1 MHKKDMGRNFK
12 TLDFARFST
21 LQMKGKC
28 VFHAYHHLK
37 EMEHIFHTTFPLYF
51 YGGGSKL
58 LLPEEKVVHFL
69 CDKHQ
74 LFYETDHFLY
84 LSSGVPLAKVTQFL
98 VSHDLEGAYLTGI
111 PGTIGGAVRG
121 NAGTKEGSISRL
133 VEVVLTYDGKN
144 YHRYFSFQLHYGNRQ
159 SILKYRA
166 EWIYLVVL
174 RKIAD
179 SNAKRKQKEVLQGR
193 SRQPKLATLGSTFI
207 NTQDLP
213 SGKILQM
220 LDVKGLQY
228 GGYEIA
234 REHANFIVKKNPEI
248 VASNL
253 RYFIELLMELFY
265 NYLGTMPRIE
275 IQEASKAQWKKKKKL
290 H

>member
-1 MHKKDMGRNFK
+1 MRKKDMGRNLK
-12 TLDFARFST
+12 TLDYAQFST
-21 LQMKGKC
+21 IEMNGKC
-28 VFHAYHHLK
+28 VFHEYHHLK
-37 EMEHIFHTTFPLYF
+37 EMEDIFHAYFPLYF

-58 LLPEEKVVHFL
+58 LLPEEQVVHFL
-69 CDKHQ
+69 CDKQQ
-74 LFYETDHFLY
+74 LFYETDQFLY

-121 NAGTKEGSISRL
+121 NAGTNMGSISRL
-133 VEVVLTYDGKN
+133 VEEVLTYDGKN
-144 YHRYFSFQLHYGNRQ
+144 YHRYCSFQLHFANRQ
-159 SILKYRA
+159 SIFKYRA
-166 EWIYLVVL
+166 EWICLVVL

-179 SNAKRKQKEVLQGR
+179 PTSKRKQNSVLQGR
-193 SRQPKLATLGSTFI
+193 IKQPKVPTLGSTFI
-207 NTQDLP
+207 NTHDLP
-213 SGKILQM
+213 SGKILQI
-220 LDVKGLQY
+220 LDIKGLHY

-265 NYLGTMPRIE
+265 NYLGTMPRRE